1 MSKLR
6 LTGRMAVLVG
16 VTAAAASAAVITV
29 AAPANAAPSQLTSC
43 SETVRVRSQPNESAP
58 VIGSCQAGERV
69 TVDGTRNGYAHLV
82 NKRGWASLDFVRLRD
97 SEGLDGVDFNGD
109 SNDDRNDRKDKSCN
123 FSDSKYRYDGDD
135 RYKCRNG
142 KRDYDDDY
150 NRRNNNNNDDND
162 NNDNKNGLGGLL
174 GN

>member
-6 LTGRMAVLVG
+6 LTGRKAVLVG

-58 VIGSCQAGERV
+58 IIGSCQAGERV

-97 SEGLDGVDFNGD
+97 AEDLDGVDFDGGV
-109 SNDDRNDRKDKSCN
+109 RKGGKDKSCT
-123 FSDSKYRYDGDD
+123 FSDTKYHYDGDD

-142 KRDYDDDY
+142 KRDYDDDS
-150 NRRNNNNNDDND
+150 NRRDNDNDNNNDDN
-162 NNDNKNGLGGLL
+162 NPLKGILGG
-174 GN
+174 

>member
-1 MSKLR
+1 MPKLR
-6 LTGRMAVLVG
+6 LTGRKAVLLG

-43 SETVRVRSQPNESAP
+43 SETVRVRSAPNEDAP

-69 TVDGTRNGYAHLV
+69 TVDGTRNGFAHLV

-97 SEGLDGVDFNGD
+97 AADFDGVDFEGD
-109 SNDDRNDRKDKSCN
+109 SDDKNDKSCS
-123 FSDSKYRYDGDD
+123 FTDMKYHYDGDD

-142 KRDYDDDY
+142 KRDYDEDY
-150 NRRNNNNNDDND
+150 NRDRNDDND
-162 NNDNKNGLGGLL
+162 NNDNNPFKGLL
-174 GN
+174 GG

>member
-1 MSKLR
+1 MSRLR
-6 LTGRMAVLVG
+6 LTGRKAVLVG

-97 SEGLDGVDFNGD
+97 AEDLDGVDFDGD
-109 SNDDRNDRKDKSCN
+109 SGDRKDKSCT
-123 FSDSKYRYDGDD
+123 FTDMKYHYDGDD
-135 RYKCRNG
+135 RYKCRDG

-150 NRRNNNNNDDND
+150 NRRNNEDNNDDNND
-162 NNDNKNGLGGLL
+162 NNPFKGILGG
-174 GN
+174 

>member
-6 LTGRMAVLVG
+6 LTGRKAVLVG
-16 VTAAAASAAVITV
+16 LTAAAASATVITV
-29 AAPANAAPSQLTSC
+29 AAPASAAPSQLTSC

-69 TVDGTRNGYAHLV
+69 TVDGTRNGFAHLV

-97 SEGLDGVDFNGD
+97 ADGLDDVDFDGD
-109 SNDDRNDRKDKSCN
+109 SRDNKKDKSCS
-123 FSDSKYRYDGDD
+123 FTDSKYHYDGDD

-150 NRRNNNNNDDND
+150 NRRNNNDNND
-162 NNDNKNGLGGLL
+162 NNDNNKGPLGGLL